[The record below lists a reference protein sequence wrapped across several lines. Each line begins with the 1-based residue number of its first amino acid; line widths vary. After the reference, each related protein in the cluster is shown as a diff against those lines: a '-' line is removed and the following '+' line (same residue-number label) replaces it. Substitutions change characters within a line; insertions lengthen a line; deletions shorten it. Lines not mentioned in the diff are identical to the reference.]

1 MKLVWKQTPRGR
13 LHRELNFIERTA
25 IQHVVSRSL
34 TPTKSDLLL
43 ANKILTEMDTRQLWL
58 ECDCLTEAEQGPYNC
73 EVKSATL
80 RHVTTSPEHDAQC
93 PLFRMKKNTE
103 TGGAGKE
110 AKTSPLNPV
119 GGNDWLPDDVD
130 SGKVTGVVT
139 PRGPQTKRRRSLK
152 PVPALGRKLL
162 TLIQAAGLNQL
173 ELIAEHVAPGYIGAL
188 NKLKEVVSTS
198 SMENGIPLSA
208 FISCTPWLTIPKI
221 KALMAQLAENEKIKA
236 ENKAVCFYIV
246 GLATHADNEEIIF
259 TIKETPIH
267 HRPVGRVKINGEGSY
282 NAGSRAPYWVIIE
295 YRLDANG
302 DAYCHEGYAHA
313 ANSLDNPV
321 PVDSNKERDTL
332 KVILS
337 ATDYVG
343 KCDNSPSSI
352 SLLKPLFTLK
362 SGADN
367 EVVHPDF
374 ILNVVPAGKDNVGSL
389 IIETMGNDSEEYI
402 QRKAGTHELMA
413 QLGDLITDPPN
424 WPEAPR
430 TTFNKLLLAHIF
442 RVGK

>member
-1 MKLVWKQTPRGR
+1 
-13 LHRELNFIERTA
+13 
-25 IQHVVSRSL
+25 
-34 TPTKSDLLL
+34 
-43 ANKILTEMDTRQLWL
+43 
-58 ECDCLTEAEQGPYNC
+58 
-73 EVKSATL
+73 
-80 RHVTTSPEHDAQC
+80 
-93 PLFRMKKNTE
+93 
-103 TGGAGKE
+103 
-110 AKTSPLNPV
+110 
-119 GGNDWLPDDVD
+119 
-130 SGKVTGVVT
+130 
-139 PRGPQTKRRRSLK
+139 
-152 PVPALGRKLL
+152 
-162 TLIQAAGLNQL
+162 
-173 ELIAEHVAPGYIGAL
+173 
-188 NKLKEVVSTS
+188 
-198 SMENGIPLSA
+198 MENGIPLSA

-259 TIKETPIH
+259 TIKETPIP
-267 HRPVGRVKINGEGSY
+267 HRPVGRVKMNGEGSY

-321 PVDSNKERDTL
+321 PVESNKERDTL

-343 KCDNSPSSI
+343 KCDNSPSAI

-367 EVVHPDF
+367 ELVHPDF
-374 ILNVVPAGKDNVGSL
+374 ILNVVPAGKDIVGSL

-413 QLGDLITDPPN
+413 RLGDLITDPPN

-430 TTFNKLLLAHIF
+430 TTFNNLLLAHIF